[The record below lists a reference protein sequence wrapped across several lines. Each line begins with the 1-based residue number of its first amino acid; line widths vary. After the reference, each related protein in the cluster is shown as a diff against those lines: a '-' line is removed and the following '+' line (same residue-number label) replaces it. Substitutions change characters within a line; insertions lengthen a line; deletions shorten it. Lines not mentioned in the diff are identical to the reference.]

1 MCGGASSALSVAAA
15 NPRPNKRLNRETNAT
30 VLLLSFFFFSLQTVM
45 CSEDKE
51 GSDNKELSAG
61 GRFADFF
68 CPHAAVHTMTDMGTN
83 ILNPKVTYSLQR
95 VLHGVNSWCNLAVGG
110 QEAAGMSW

>member
-15 NPRPNKRLNRETNAT
+15 NPRPNNKRHNRETNAT

-68 CPHAAVHTMTDMGTN
+68 F
-83 ILNPKVTYSLQR
+83 
-95 VLHGVNSWCNLAVGG
+95 VLM
-110 QEAAGMSW
+110 QQFIQ